1 MKRIATSILVAL
13 LALPLPACDAFYVE
27 AEQPL
32 ACLTLQSQSFTIPVV
47 AVPGGF
53 AGEWSG
59 TTTVNI
65 GDVLPGFILDGP
77 PQERRVQLVSFGVG
91 LTSGGATNFDWLKS
105 LEVSVT
111 GAGAPVSVVS
121 FEGALPAGSR
131 SINLPASNPGA
142 NLADLVS
149 NGGLTLSYSGAAAV
163 PAGSTI
169 PTTWSGS
176 VNVCIQASVKKTL
189 NEIINP

>member
-13 LALPLPACDAFYVE
+13 LALPLPACDTFYVE

-77 PQERRVQLVSFGVG
+77 PQERRVRLVSFGVG
-91 LTSGGATNFDWLKS
+91 LTSGATNFDWLKS

-176 VNVCIQASVKKTL
+176 VNLCIQARVKKTF

>member
-1 MKRIATSILVAL
+1 MKRIAQSVLVAL
-13 LALPLPACDAFYVE
+13 LAVPLAACDSFYVE
-27 AEQPL
+27 ADQPL
-32 ACLTLQSQSFTIPVV
+32 ACLTLQPQSFNIPVV

-77 PQERRVQLVSFGVG
+77 PQDRSVRLVSFGVG
-91 LTSGGATNFDWLKS
+91 LTSGATNFDWLKS
-105 LEVSVT
+105 LDVSVT

-121 FEGALPAGSR
+121 FEGGVPPGSR
-131 SINLPASNPGA
+131 SINLPASNPDA
-142 NLADLVS
+142 NLADYVS
-149 NGGLTLSYSGAAAV
+149 NGGLTLSYSGAAAI

-169 PTTWSGS
+169 PATWSGS
-176 VNVCIQASVKKTL
+176 VNVCIQAHVKKTF
-189 NEIINP
+189 NELINP

>member
-1 MKRIATSILVAL
+1 MNRIAPSVLVAL
-13 LALPLPACDAFYVE
+13 VAVPLAACDSFYVE

-32 ACLTLQSQSFTIPVV
+32 ACLTLQPQSFTIPVV

-53 AGEWSG
+53 SGEWSG

-77 PQERRVQLVSFGVG
+77 PQDRKVQLVSFGVG
-91 LTSGGATNFDWLKS
+91 LTSGATNFDWLRS

-111 GAGAPVSVVS
+111 GTGAPVSVVS
-121 FEGALPAGSR
+121 FEGSIPTGSR

-149 NGGLTLSYSGAAAV
+149 NGSLTLSYSGAAAV

-169 PTTWSGS
+169 PATWSGS
-176 VNVCIQASVKKTL
+176 VNVCIQASVKKTF
-189 NEIINP
+189 NELINP

>member
-1 MKRIATSILVAL
+1 MKRIATSVLVAL
-13 LALPLPACDAFYVE
+13 LTVPLAACDSFYVE

-32 ACLTLQSQSFTIPVV
+32 ACLTLQPQSFTIPVV
-47 AVPGGF
+47 TVPGGF

-91 LTSGGATNFDWLKS
+91 LTSGATNLDWLRS

-121 FEGALPAGSR
+121 FEGALPPGSR

-142 NLADLVS
+142 NLADYLS
-149 NGGLTLSYSGAAAV
+149 NGSLTLSYSGSAAV

-176 VNVCIQASVKKTL
+176 VNVCIQARVKKTF
-189 NEIINP
+189 NELINP